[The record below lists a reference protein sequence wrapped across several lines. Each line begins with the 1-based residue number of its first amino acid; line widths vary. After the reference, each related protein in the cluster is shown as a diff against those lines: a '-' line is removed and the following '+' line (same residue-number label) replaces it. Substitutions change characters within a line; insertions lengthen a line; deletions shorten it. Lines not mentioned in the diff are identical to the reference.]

1 MTPKIVTHE
10 NVHKWANHLKYF
22 SQYGISTVRCTRQ
35 FFFFFLRKG
44 QTVQNTLILIGL
56 FKES

>member
-1 MTPKIVTHE
+1 MTPKIVTHK

-35 FFFFFLRKG
+35 FFFFFFL
-44 QTVQNTLILIGL
+44 
-56 FKES
+56 KERTDSAKYSHINWII

>member
-1 MTPKIVTHE
+1 MTPKIVTHK

-35 FFFFFLRKG
+35 FFFFFL
-44 QTVQNTLILIGL
+44 
-56 FKES
+56 KERTDSAKYSHINWII